1 MTDAQEKK
9 DLLQSYW
16 DALDA
21 LDEIFDAIV
30 EAHENDCLPQGLL
43 ALPRGFELTAP
54 PLEALEQPAVPAQG
68 TQEMVSDSTGSD
80 NPQTS
85 AEARTVRP
93 PRAAAWIVIPPAVV
107 TGKEF
112 VAAYAALIRANETVY
127 DCLSEYGTKSPSEQI
142 ASIWDAKAALDEAD
156 SALSRCGARLLRLC
170 GPCDGEE

>member
-1 MTDAQEKK
+1 MTDAKEKK
-9 DLLQSYW
+9 DLLQAYW

-30 EAHENDCLPQGLL
+30 EAHEND
-43 ALPRGFELTAP
+43 
-54 PLEALEQPAVPAQG
+54 EQPAL
-68 TQEMVSDSTGSD
+68 
-80 NPQTS
+80 
-85 AEARTVRP
+85 VRDE
-93 PRAAAWIVIPPAVV
+93 AAWIVIPPAVV

-170 GPCDGEE
+170 GGDGREEE